1 LWRFVPLTLDEDGD
15 ADAPFCSSIF
25 DGDGP
30 GAERIGIVTSGGWS
44 FTLGKSIALAYI
56 RPSHQAAGITAHI
69 EIFGERRAATVGRE
83 PLYDPGNVRP
93 RAEAF

>member
-1 LWRFVPLTLDEDGD
+1 MTLDEAGD

-44 FTLGKSIALAYI
+44 FTLGTSIALGYV
-56 RPSHQAAGITAHI
+56 RPGFEAEGTKVHI
-69 EIFGERRAATVGRE
+69 KILGQMKPGTVGRE
-83 PLYDPGNVRP
+83 PLYDPDNLRLRG
-93 RAEAF
+93 